1 MSSPPQGGVHPHV
14 PSSSVPLPPPPS
26 SSTSHHASSAAPG
39 LTSRLYVRYADVE
52 AALAARG
59 YSLIRL
65 LLGVTAGTGLALAAS
80 WGRLKQWGAAEGA
93 DVATLTLADEQLQ
106 AVAAEVGRGVAGGIL
121 ADEGVRQAVRE
132 VLGQAVVELMREAAT
147 TLANTL
153 LANPSVIAA
162 SSSLAADVVTTP
174 PVLAATANALSVGAV
189 DAVARP
195 VVVDAAREMVVG
207 LVAQEAVRTAAAD
220 AAWAVLKVGV
230 FGSGRGARARR
241 AAAAATTPSAES
253 SKGNS
258 GGEGAGKGVSE
269 AATRGLSAA
278 ALDEKEQPG
287 GSLVAAGVVT

>member
-1 MSSPPQGGVHPHV
+1 MAAERWDA
-14 PSSSVPLPPPPS
+14 
-26 SSTSHHASSAAPG
+26 ASG

-65 LLGVTAGTGLALAAS
+65 LVGVTAGTGVVLAAS

-106 AVAAEVGRGVAGGIL
+106 AVAAEVGRGVAGGVL

-132 VLGQAVVELMREAAT
+132 VLGQAVVELMRDPAMQSAMSSFAATVVTSPPVVEAAIS
-147 TLANTL
+147 LSNAL

-162 SSSLAADVVTTP
+162 SSSLAADVVATP
-174 PVLAATANALSVGAV
+174 PVLEATANALSVGAI

-241 AAAAATTPSAES
+241 AAAATTPSEEEA
-253 SKGNS
+253 KGHG
-258 GGEGAGKGVSE
+258 GGEAAGKVSE
-269 AATRGLSAA
+269 VTPRGLSAA
-278 ALDEKEQPG
+278 ALNEKEQPG
-287 GSLVAAGVVT
+287 GSLVAAAVVT